1 MLQFLIL
8 CLAAIQTTSSEG
20 CKGILYDGR
29 NYKEELM
36 KADIYKP
43 SSLAI
48 DYKTNTLYFTHIE
61 QTGDAFYKTSK
72 INLKDGKFTNLEVNN
87 GFSLD
92 VDQNNHVVYIG
103 GHKGIYK
110 YNEKSNKAHLI
121 VPGIN
126 AWNVFYKNVLYY
138 TEFIS
143 QTIFTYSNGKSKP
156 FEELEG
162 IKVYFFVIDHEG
174 YIVYSN
180 SSGVF
185 GKKKGEKEV
194 LYKEVK
200 SVDEIREITLD
211 RNGRVFVLAADGI
224 YSTVNKVTKSIDK
237 VAEIQD
243 VYGIAFDNNN
253 HLIYSKENSLLRL
266 VPNKDC

>member
-1 MLQFLIL
+1 MLKLFIL

-48 DYKTNTLYFTHIE
+48 DYKTNALYFTHIE

-103 GHKGIYK
+103 GHKGLYK
-110 YNEKSNKAHLI
+110 YNEKSKKAHLI

-138 TEFIS
+138 IEFIS
-143 QTIFTYSNGKSKP
+143 QTIYTYSNGKSKP
-156 FEELEG
+156 YEELEG
-162 IKVYFFVIDHEG
+162 IKVYYFVIDHEG

-211 RNGRVFVLAADGI
+211 RNGRVFVLSADGI
-224 YSTVNKVTKSIDK
+224 YRVNKVTKSIDK

-243 VYGIAFDNNN
+243 VYGIAFDINN